1 MEDSSDLIE
10 IKPQPADDFS
20 DDVTNGRLFWQCES
34 YDEYRLHCT
43 IEGIEPLYTRREFD
57 EMKSS
62 LNISHLMHLSRLAK
76 YA

>member
-10 IKPQPADDFS
+10 IKPQLADDFS

-43 IEGIEPLYTRREFD
+43 IEDIKPLYTRREFD